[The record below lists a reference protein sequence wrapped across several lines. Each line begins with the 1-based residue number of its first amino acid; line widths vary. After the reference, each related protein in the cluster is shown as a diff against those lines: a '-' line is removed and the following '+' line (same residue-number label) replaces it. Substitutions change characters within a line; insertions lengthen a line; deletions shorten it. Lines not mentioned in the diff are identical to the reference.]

1 MRIIEI
7 YRLTKVDNRRK
18 TMTINADFDNT
29 NNVATKIKELEELY
43 NKNVTF

>member
-7 YRLTKVDNRRK
+7 YRLTKVDRRK